1 MMLGLLLIT
10 SQLTCFSQVSI
21 HEEQDT
27 QQRVDPTVG
36 IFQIIRDAAILR
48 QRPLQPPT
56 RLQFSILY
64 PVCNR
69 NRLIF
74 FSVVASLQS

>member
-1 MMLGLLLIT
+1 MVGLLLIT
-10 SQLTCFSQVSI
+10 SQFTCFFQVSI

-56 RLQFSILY
+56 GLQISILY
-64 PVCNR
+64 PVCNL
-69 NRLIF
+69 LIF
-74 FSVVASLQS
+74 FAVVASLQS